1 MGSFLGIS
9 SVNCFAWTNYKRFF
23 AGAFFPALFRR
34 NILSALFR
42 RGFFRALYRKWFY
55 RGFFCGGIVFCSS
68 WGVLYRAVFR
78 SGDIPGLIPLNF
90 FRTFLCRAHFR
101 RSFAVV
107 FSVRFFRVAP
117 VHFSTEPFCVRCLA
131 RFFPWAFSQGVP
143 PLQSFALTVSI
154 EFFAGSFSV
163 HYPEG
168 NFLVHFF
175 RGLLRAYFCM

>member
-1 MGSFLGIS
+1 M
-9 SVNCFAWTNYKRFF
+9 
-23 AGAFFPALFRR
+23 
-34 NILSALFR
+34 
-42 RGFFRALYRKWFY
+42 
-55 RGFFCGGIVFCSS
+55 
-68 WGVLYRAVFR
+68 R
-78 SGDIPGLIPLNF
+78 SL
-90 FRTFLCRAHFR
+90 AM
-101 RSFAVV
+101 V

-117 VHFSTEPFCVRCLA
+117 VHFSTEPFCVRSLA

-175 RGLLRAYFCM
+175 PGPPPCIFLHVRLPWALSLGLFWYVFSQGVYHGLFLGDIFRELFRMNN